1 MTMFWR
7 KQRKI
12 CEHFYEFERSGRHH
26 FAKVKEALS
35 RKDWYDK
42 WGKVCTVN
50 FAAKT
55 QSQCSMLSWHD
66 VICLM
71 FDRSII
77 FHHWRWLT
85 LVSSATTLKI
95 PASR

>member
-50 FAAKT
+50 YSVFRITHTRKRRI
-55 QSQCSMLSWHD
+55 M
-66 VICLM
+66 
-71 FDRSII
+71 
-77 FHHWRWLT
+77 
-85 LVSSATTLKI
+85 
-95 PASR
+95 